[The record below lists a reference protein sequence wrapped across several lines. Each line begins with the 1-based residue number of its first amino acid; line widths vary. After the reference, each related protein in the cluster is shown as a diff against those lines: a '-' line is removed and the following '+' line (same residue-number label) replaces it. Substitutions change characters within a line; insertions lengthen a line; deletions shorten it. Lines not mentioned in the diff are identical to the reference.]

1 MKVLQIL
8 PELNAGGV
16 ERGTL
21 ELGKHLVQNGH
32 QSIVVSN
39 GGRLTQQLE
48 EEGSQHRQLPVHR
61 KSIFTLSQIGPLR
74 ALLEAEKPDIL
85 HARSRVPAWI
95 AWLAWRKMP
104 PTSRPNFVTTVHGF
118 YSVNPYSAIM
128 TKGESVICVSSS
140 VQDYVLQNYPKAPRQ
155 KLRVIHRGVDPAAYP
170 TDYQPSEEWLA
181 QWRKEFPK
189 TKDKFVITL
198 PGRITRWKGSLDFL
212 QVIAALKENGL
223 PVHGLLVG
231 EAHPRKQDFYQ
242 ALYAEI
248 YKSGLEKDI
257 SLVGHRSDL
266 REIMAISDA
275 VVSCSTDPEAF
286 GRVTLEALTLGK
298 PVAGYDHGGVREQ
311 LDALLPSGKIPIGN
325 TTAMAERLATWQTH
339 PEKPQPNKTFTLRQM
354 LEQTCDTY
362 RQLLDHSNA
371 SST

>member
-21 ELGKHLVQNGH
+21 ELGQHLVREGH
-32 QSIVVSN
+32 QSVVVSH
-39 GGRLTQQLE
+39 GGRMTGQLE
-48 EEGSQHRQLPVHR
+48 LEGSRHIQLPVHR
-61 KSIFTLSQIGPLR
+61 KSIFTLSQVGALR
-74 ALLEAEKPDIL
+74 ALLEAEKPGIL

-104 PTSRPNFVTTVHGF
+104 PETRPQFITTVHGF
-118 YSVNPYSAIM
+118 YSVSPYSAIM
-128 TKGESVICVSSS
+128 TRGESVICVSTS
-140 VQDYVLQNYPKAPRQ
+140 VRDYVLENYPKVPRE
-155 KLRVIHRGVDPAAYP
+155 KLRVIHRGVDPQAYP
-170 TDYQPSEEWLA
+170 TNYQPSAEWIQ
-181 QWRKEFPK
+181 QWQKEFPK
-189 TKDKFVITL
+189 TKGKFVVAL

-212 QVIAALKENGL
+212 KVIEALKQKGI

-242 ALYAEI
+242 ALHAEI

-257 SLVGHRSDL
+257 SLTGHRSDL
-266 REIMAISDA
+266 REIMAASD
-275 VVSCSTDPEAF
+275 VVISCSTDPEAF

-311 LDALLPSGKIPIGN
+311 LDALLPSGKIPLGD
-325 TTAMAERLATWQTH
+325 TSAMAEKLAAWHTT
-339 PEKPQPNKTFTLRQM
+339 PEKPRPNQSFTLRQM

-362 RQLLDHSNA
+362 RQLLDHSDA

>member
-74 ALLEAEKPDIL
+74 ALLEDEKPDIL

-104 PTSRPNFVTTVHGF
+104 PASRPNFVTTVHGF

-140 VQDYVLQNYPKAPRQ
+140 VQDYVLKNYPKTPRQ

-170 TDYQPSEEWLA
+170 TDYQPSEDWFA
-181 QWRKEFPK
+181 QWQKEFPK
-189 TKDKFVITL
+189 TKDKFVVTL

-212 QVIAALKENGL
+212 QVIAALKEKGL

-257 SLVGHRSDL
+257 SLTGHRSDL

-325 TTAMAERLATWQTH
+325 TTAMAERLATWHTH
-339 PEKPQPNKTFTLRQM
+339 PENPLPNKTFTLQKM